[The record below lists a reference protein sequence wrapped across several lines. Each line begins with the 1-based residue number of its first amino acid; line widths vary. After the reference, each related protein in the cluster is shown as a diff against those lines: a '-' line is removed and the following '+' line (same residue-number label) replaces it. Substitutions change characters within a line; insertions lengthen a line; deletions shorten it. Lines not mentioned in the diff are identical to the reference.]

1 MPLIDS
7 HCHLDFAAFDA
18 DRAALWQ
25 QCQSSG
31 LEALIIPGVSP
42 AQWPKA
48 AQLCEE
54 LPGLHWAAGLH
65 PWWVSGT
72 QISPDEL
79 GEQLARQLHHQHC
92 VAIGE
97 CGLDALID
105 CALEDQQRFLEVQL
119 QLACEHHRPL
129 ILHVRK
135 AHPQLQALLRYYRPP
150 AGGVVHGF
158 SGSRELGESY
168 WKLGFHLG
176 IGGTIS
182 YPRASKTRQ
191 AVAELPLEALLLE
204 TDAPDMPLQGF
215 QGEANSPLRLTD
227 VAAILAELR
236 GESVATIADQTNLNT
251 RRLFGF

>member
-176 IGGTIS
+176 IGGTII
-182 YPRASKTRQ
+182 Y
-191 AVAELPLEALLLE
+191 
-204 TDAPDMPLQGF
+204 F
-215 QGEANSPLRLTD
+215 
-227 VAAILAELR
+227 
-236 GESVATIADQTNLNT
+236 SVADCATEESRVEAAGGKVIRPKFSIGEFGWVSLLQDTEGNMVGLNSMK
-251 RRLFGF
+251 